1 MAGLIGFAR
10 GTVATPE
17 EFYPDLRA
25 EFCADVPSPFPS
37 PAPPA
42 PLLIVD
48 LRGQTPMSASGDE
61 GRSGTLP
68 SAPAKSI
75 AGGRRDEQQVD
86 VGVKSTSV
94 GEEQAEEVQPPL
106 VKLAKKGATRE
117 QAAAKPTKEQSAT
130 GQSAGELTIGEKSA
144 EMPIVIVAIL
154 NLNVMHLDM
163 KNAFLHSKLDRVL
176 YMYQPDYF
184 NGRTGRVCMLLKS
197 LYGLKQL
204 SLLWYKALN
213 DVLVGAGWKKS
224 QVDTAL
230 YFKMLKE
237 LKELLEAAFELREIS
252 PVQKYLGLRRRFIDE
267 EQTGRTPKT
276 PVLVDA
282 YAELTFNDEEAQERQ
297 EEEYWQKVGSLH
309 FAATTTTSP
318 SPAASW
324 GAASRVAGAGRLRG
338 RRRRRRQA
346 EPDEHGWLRVCLRR
360 GRSLLVESAH
370 QVHDAVVDRVRVPG
384 GHGSWQGRTPPS
396 LPPRRVPAAGSGKPT
411 VLRVDNNS
419 AITVA
424 EGMGLTGNLKHMER
438 QQAWLQ
444 QMVKH
449 GKFSLKYIPT
459 AEQPS
464 DFQTKALH
472 YPAFNQCSV
481 AIGQVR
487 LANVGDDDDD
497 VQQ

>member
-144 EMPIVIVAIL
+144 EMPIVIFLSIVAIL

-184 NGRTGRVCMLLKS
+184 NGRTGRVVC
-197 LYGLKQL
+197 
-204 SLLWYKALN
+204 W
-213 DVLVGAGWKKS
+213 VLVY
-224 QVDTAL
+224 VDDLLATSSNA
-230 YFKMLKE
+230 KMLKE